1 MKHFLFLQR
10 PTNSLFSQIAERLLN
25 CGHKCFSL
33 NLSLGDV
40 LFSGTDNAVNYQGM
54 PDAWPNFIRHF
65 MVQHAITDLVLLGE
79 QRPYHRIA
87 IEIAKEN
94 NIHVFVTDFGYLR
107 PDWVIIERDGMNGE
121 SHFPRDPLA
130 IMKLAE
136 GLPPLDKTLYFKDS
150 FFNQAIWDMAYHLSQ
165 VYWPFRFPHY
175 KRHTLVHPFLVYPGI
190 GARLL
195 MRPISSM
202 RAVRTLALLKATAFF
217 IFAMQTEDDF
227 SLRAY
232 SDYPDLDSPIR
243 ETVASFANF
252 APPEAQLVFKIH
264 PLDPGLKRWR
274 RRIHQMAHDAGVAA
288 RVYFIDGGHL
298 DSALQACAGL
308 VTVNSTVGLRAIELG
323 CPVIALGQ
331 AVYRIN
337 GLTSE
342 TSLDRFW
349 ADRVKPDA
357 VLADAFVRALGA
369 SLHVRGAM
377 YSKDGIKAAAE
388 GMAYRLHHGLV
399 NVPIA
404 AVNRGETLKLV
415 NTR

>member
-10 PTNSLFSQIAERLLN
+10 PTNTLFSQIAERLLT

-33 NLSLGDV
+33 NLNLGDA
-40 LFSGTDNAVNYQGM
+40 LFSATDNAVDYQGTF
-54 PDAWPNFIRHF
+54 DAWPDFIRRF
-65 MVQHAITDLVLLGE
+65 VVQHAITDIVLLGE
-79 QRPYHRIA
+79 QRAYHRTA

-94 NIHVFVTDFGYLR
+94 NINVFVTDFGYLR

-121 SHFPRDPLA
+121 SHFPRDLLA

-136 GLPPLDKTLYFKDS
+136 GLPPIDKTLHFKDS
-150 FFNQAIWDMAYHLSQ
+150 FFKQAIWDMAYHLSQ
-165 VYWPFRFPHY
+165 VYWPFRFPY
-175 KRHTLVHPFLVYPGI
+175 YQRHTLVHPFLVYPGI

-195 MRPISSM
+195 MRPIMSA
-202 RAVRTLALLKATAFF
+202 RAVRILASLKATAFF

-232 SDYPDLDSPIR
+232 SDYPDLDSPMR
-243 ETVASFANF
+243 ETVASFAKF

-274 RRIHQMAHDAGVAA
+274 RRIRQMAQNAGIAA

-331 AVYRIN
+331 AVYRVN
-337 GLTSE
+337 GLTFE
-342 TSLDRFW
+342 ASLDRFW
-349 ADRVKPDA
+349 ADCVKPDA
-357 VLADAFVRALGA
+357 VLADAFLRALAA

-377 YSKDGIKAAAE
+377 YSKAGIKAAAE
-388 GMAYRLHHGLV
+388 GMAYRLHYGLV
-399 NVPIA
+399 NLPIA
-404 AVNRGETLKLV
+404 EVNQGKRLV
-415 NTR
+415 VGN